1 MSWFSAFRP
10 TASPATPPSTPTPAR
25 SVSAQPTSPAPE
37 ASVATAAEAEAP
49 VVDTP
54 NFLRNLFGNSQYE
67 PDSANIFGGESNR
80 AVVAGSQV
88 TDIGGQEGGRNG
100 IPDRQAN
107 RILQQT
113 MGDQAD
119 SLIQRM
125 DTLRDR
131 FSSNSERN
139 EFNRYAAILARN
151 MQGDPEGF
159 NAILTQ
165 SEAMLNNTAYPEAL
179 PNDEVMLSALH
190 DIAMP
195 QNISQR
201 EIGSCMAGAAQI
213 QMAMADPQQYLQMVD
228 SLAAGESV
236 HLGGVELPSN
246 LTFLQETGANHYR
259 TPSTALV
266 QNAIL
271 DAMLYA
277 DSDHRMQERAYDS
290 SAVIPMA
297 GLTEDAI
304 RGYMNNGFVQN
315 NGNLIMAFQASDQ
328 NLDRISRVLSDFTGQ
343 SYAPARTEQLVPDP
357 DSPGLSTRAVD
368 PAANRAMIERLRNM
382 SPPPSAQN
390 PILSYMNWTTGHT
403 PEGDVSHGIHA
414 LSIVGIENNQVTV
427 YNPWGRQETFS
438 LQELEQ
444 RLRGVVLPQ

>member
-1 MSWFSAFRP
+1 MNWFSSFRP
-10 TASPATPPSTPTPAR
+10 TPSPATHPSAPTPAR
-25 SVSAQPTSPAPE
+25 SVSPQPTSPVPQA
-37 ASVATAAEAEAP
+37 ATAAETEAP
-49 VVDTP
+49 VVDSP
-54 NFLRNLFGNSQYE
+54 NFLRNLFGSSQYE
-67 PDSANIFGGESNR
+67 PDSANIFGGDSSR
-80 AVVAGSQV
+80 VVVAGSQI
-88 TDIGGQEGGRNG
+88 TDIGDQEGGRRG
-100 IPDRQAN
+100 IQDRQAN

-119 SLIQRM
+119 SLIQHM

-131 FSSNSERN
+131 LGNPSERN
-139 EFNRYAAILARN
+139 EFNRYAAILSRN
-151 MQGDPEGF
+151 MQGNPEGF
-159 NAILTQ
+159 SAILTQ
-165 SEAMLNNTAYPEAL
+165 SEAMLNNPAYPEAL
-179 PNDEVMLSALH
+179 PNNEVMLSALH

-213 QMAMADPQQYLQMVD
+213 QMAMADPQQYLHMVD

-236 HLGGVELPSN
+236 NLGGVELPSN
-246 LTFLQETGANHYR
+246 LTFLQETGANNYR

-277 DSDHRMQERAYDS
+277 DSNNRMQERAYDS

-297 GLTEDAI
+297 GLSEDTI

-315 NGNLIMAFQASDQ
+315 NGNLIMAFQASNQ
-328 NLDRISRVLSDFTGQ
+328 NLDRISRVLSGFTGQ
-343 SYAPARTEQLVPDP
+343 NYAPTRTEQVVPNP
-357 DSPGLSTRAVD
+357 ENPTQGTLQVD
-368 PAANRAMIERLRNM
+368 PAANRAMINRLQNM

-390 PILSYMNWTTGHT
+390 PILSYMNWSQGTTA
-403 PEGDVSHGIHA
+403 EGQVSHGIHA